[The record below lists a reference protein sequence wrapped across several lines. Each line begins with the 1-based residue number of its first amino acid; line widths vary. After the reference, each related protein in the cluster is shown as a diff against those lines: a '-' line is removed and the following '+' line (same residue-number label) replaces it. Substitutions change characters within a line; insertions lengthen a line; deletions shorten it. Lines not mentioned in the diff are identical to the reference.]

1 MKIQKHIS
9 PFTVIVSAICLS
21 LIGLAFVPFLP
32 LKLQPSEKM
41 PVISVSYYMNGAT
54 SKVVETEVT
63 SRLEAMFARMSGVED
78 IESVSENG
86 SGSITLRLDKHT
98 DIEAA
103 RFEVSTLVRQVWSDF
118 PEGVSYPSIS
128 VQSAADDSQGPFM
141 SYTINALESPSEI
154 LQRAEQ
160 VFQPGFAEFN
170 EISKVEITGAQ
181 RKVRKLEY
189 DSELLQRLGISERDI
204 QTAVSDYRAKK
215 NIGKYTLSTGI
226 SDTSFVLSDIY
237 IPLRDSGL
245 VRLDRLV
252 KMTYT
257 DEAPRYVRRI
267 NGLNS
272 IYLNLY
278 ATDQANQIE
287 LQKQVVQKIQVLKQ
301 KLPHGYELNL
311 TYDATERITDEL
323 DKIYFRSALTV
334 AILLVFIYITTFSFR
349 QVLMVTLSL
358 IVNLAIACLV
368 YYLLDVELQLYS
380 LAGITISLNLIIDNT
395 IIMADHWRR
404 EKNLTA
410 ILPISAAT
418 LTTIGALSIV
428 FFLDDKI
435 KLSLYDFSVV
445 MIVNL
450 FVSVFVALW
459 FVPAVLSL
467 QKADRLKK
475 MNRWRLKL
483 AFYCSQ
489 VYRKVVGL
497 LIRKK
502 VITFSVLVLSFGIP
516 LFLMPKEIHS
526 DNFLAQA
533 YNKVFGSKF
542 YSETLRPYTDV
553 IFGGTLR
560 LFAEKVMDGNYWQSD
575 NEVVLYVYATLP
587 YGTTFNQMDVLIRK
601 MESFLSGFKEI
612 RQFESSVQAMNG
624 SIQIRFNRDVEHGAF
639 PYTLKSNIISK
650 GLQLGGGS
658 WSVYGLQDQGFSNS
672 VRETTGSYTLN
683 MAGYNYEHL
692 LQLADSVK
700 NHLLTF
706 KRIKEVNIN
715 ATQQYYK
722 SDYQEYHLV
731 PKPEVMAR
739 QNISAD
745 YLFWI
750 LTQTFVNDQR
760 CATVWNGDVL
770 ENIVMYTRQSEH
782 YNIWWLLNH
791 PVEIG
796 GRLYK
801 LNELCDIRKEQAADK
816 IVKQNQQYQLC
827 LQYEY
832 IGSSVMGDKVSAETD
847 SIFKLR
853 LPVGYSI
860 NYDKRNYWWGGD
872 GAKHYV
878 LLAIVLAVIVFVT
891 SVLFNS
897 IKYPFII
904 IGVIPVSYIGLFLA
918 FYLFSVKF
926 DIGGFAAMVLLCGI
940 TVNASIYIVNE
951 FQKRRKRLPKARA
964 YFKAFNVKI
973 TPIMLTVLSTV
984 LGFIPF
990 IVGTEAES
998 FWFPMAVGTI
1008 GGLVMSLVG
1017 VVLFLPAMCLDKKDI
1032 KTV

>member
-1 MKIQKHIS
+1 MNVSKHIS

-21 LIGLAFVPFLP
+21 LIGLAFIPYLP

-54 SKVVETEVT
+54 SKVIETEIT
-63 SRLEAMFARMSGVED
+63 SRLEAMFARMSGVEN
-78 IESVSENG
+78 IESVSENS
-86 SGSITLRLDKHT
+86 SGRITIKLDKHT
-98 DIEAA
+98 DIDAA
-103 RFEVSTLVRQVWSDF
+103 RFEISTLVRQAWDDL
-118 PEGVSYPSIS
+118 PQGVSYPAIS

-141 SYTINALESPSEI
+141 SYTINALEQPSDI
-154 LQRAEQ
+154 LQRCES

-181 RKVRKLEY
+181 HKVRKLEY
-189 DSELLQRLGISERDI
+189 DSELLQRLGISESSI
-204 QTAVSDYRAKK
+204 QQAVAAYRTNKH
-215 NIGKYTLSTGI
+215 IGKYTMTSGI
-226 SDTSFVLSDIY
+226 DDTSFVLSDIY
-237 IPLRDSGL
+237 IPLPDSGL

-257 DEAPRYVRRI
+257 DADPYYVRRI

-272 IYLNLY
+272 IYLYLY
-278 ATDQANQIE
+278 ATEQANQIE
-287 LQKQVVQKIQVLKQ
+287 LQKKVVEKIKLLKQ
-301 KLPHGYELNL
+301 KLPQSYELNL

-334 AILLVFIYITTFSFR
+334 AILLVFIYLTTFSLR

-404 EKNLTA
+404 EHNLTA
-410 ILPISAAT
+410 ILPIVAAT

-475 MNRWRLKL
+475 LSRWRLKF
-483 AFYCSQ
+483 AFFGSK
-489 VYRKVVGL
+489 VYGKIVSFLVRRKVV
-497 LIRKK
+497 
-502 VITFSVLVLSFGIP
+502 TFSVLLLSFGIP

-526 DNFLAQA
+526 DNFLAQV

-542 YSETLRPYTDV
+542 YNETLRPYTDV
-553 IFGGTLR
+553 ILGGTLR

-672 VRETTGSYTLN
+672 VRETTGSYSLD
-683 MAGYNYEHL
+683 MSGYNYDRL
-692 LQLADSVK
+692 LQWADSVK

-715 ATQQYYK
+715 ATHQYYK
-722 SDYQEYHLV
+722 NDYQEYHLV
-731 PKPEVMAR
+731 PRSDVMA
-739 QNISAD
+739 QQHISAE

-750 LTQTFVNDQR
+750 LRQTFVNDQR

-770 ENIVMYTRQSEH
+770 EDIVMYTSQSEH

-791 PVEIG
+791 PVEIS
-796 GRLYK
+796 GRHYK

-832 IGSSVMGDKVSAETD
+832 IGSSVMGDKVSAEAD
-847 SIFKLR
+847 SIFKQR

-860 NYDKRNYWWGGD
+860 NFDRNYYWWGSD

-878 LLAIVLAVIVFVT
+878 LLAFVLAVIVFVT

-1017 VVLFLPAMCLDKKDI
+1017 VVLFLPAMCLNKKDL